1 MLASQAR
8 FQALVQPHLGR
19 LLRFAGR
26 RLRNPA
32 DAEDV
37 VQEACTRAW
46 VAFAGLRDDAL
57 VLPWLYRI
65 LRSSLS
71 DHFEKQT
78 RREQLAPTLALESA
92 GDTVHDQGAGPLE
105 DLIASASTERIHE
118 LLRMLPEE
126 FALAIELHDLEGF
139 RYVDIA
145 NADRSAS
152 RDGHEPHL
160 SGSQA
165 AGGAHPDE
173 REPVGPRPVR
183 RDIDSSAAREARMSD
198 SVERAALGRR
208 HEHLVTL
215 LGAYADD
222 ELPPEAGARWT
233 PIWPSVPSASR
244 SFACRPR

>member
-1 MLASQAR
+1 VDAVPIANQAR

-32 DAEDV
+32 DAEDL

-46 VAFAGLRDDAL
+46 VAFGDLREDAR

-65 LRSSLS
+65 LRSSMS
-71 DHFEKQT
+71 DHFERQT
-78 RREQLAPTLALESA
+78 RREQLAPTLTLELA
-92 GDTVHDQGAGPLE
+92 DDTAPDQGAGPLE

-145 NADRSAS
+145 NATGVPLGTVMS
-152 RDGHEPHL
+152 RIYRGRKLLAALILMNESLSDLAPSRATSTPHL
-160 SGSQA
+160 
-165 AGGAHPDE
+165 H
-173 REPVGPRPVR
+173 VR
-183 RDIDSSAAREARMSD
+183 RA
-198 SVERAALGRR
+198 
-208 HEHLVTL
+208 
-215 LGAYADD
+215 
-222 ELPPEAGARWT
+222 
-233 PIWPSVPSASR
+233 
-244 SFACRPR
+244 

>member
-1 MLASQAR
+1 MEASLGQADTPIARQAR

-46 VAFAGLRDDAL
+46 VAFGDLREDAL
-57 VLPWLYRI
+57 ILSWLFRI
-65 LRSSLS
+65 LRSSMS

-78 RREQLAPTLALESA
+78 RREQLAPTLTLGSA
-92 GDTVHDQGAGPLE
+92 DYTAQDQGAGPLE

-126 FALAIELHDLEGF
+126 FALAIELHDLEDF

-145 NADRSAS
+145 NATGVPLGTVMS
-152 RDGHEPHL
+152 RIHRGRKLLATFILMNESL
-160 SGSQA
+160 SDLAPSRATSTPQL
-165 AGGAHPDE
+165 H
-173 REPVGPRPVR
+173 VR
-183 RDIDSSAAREARMSD
+183 RA
-198 SVERAALGRR
+198 
-208 HEHLVTL
+208 
-215 LGAYADD
+215 
-222 ELPPEAGARWT
+222 
-233 PIWPSVPSASR
+233 
-244 SFACRPR
+244 

>member
-1 MLASQAR
+1 MQASQAR
-8 FQALVQPHLGR
+8 FQTLVQPHLER

-46 VAFAGLRDDAL
+46 LAFADLRDDAL

-71 DHFEKQT
+71 DHFEKRA

-92 GDTVHDQGAGPLE
+92 GDALHDQGASPLE
-105 DLIASASTERIHE
+105 NLIALASTERIHE

-139 RYVDIA
+139 RYADIA
-145 NADRSAS
+145 NLTGVPPGTVMS
-152 RDGHEPHL
+152 RIYRGRKLLAALILMNESL
-160 SGSQA
+160 SDLAPFPATSTPQL
-165 AGGAHPDE
+165 H
-173 REPVGPRPVR
+173 VR
-183 RDIDSSAAREARMSD
+183 RA
-198 SVERAALGRR
+198 
-208 HEHLVTL
+208 
-215 LGAYADD
+215 
-222 ELPPEAGARWT
+222 
-233 PIWPSVPSASR
+233 
-244 SFACRPR
+244 

>member
-1 MLASQAR
+1 MGASLGQVDAVPIASQAR

-32 DAEDV
+32 DAEDL

-46 VAFAGLRDDAL
+46 VAFGDLREDAR

-71 DHFEKQT
+71 DHFERQT
-78 RREQLAPTLALESA
+78 RREQLAPTLTLELA
-92 GDTVHDQGAGPLE
+92 DDTAPDQGAGPLE

-145 NADRSAS
+145 NATGVPLGTVMS
-152 RDGHEPHL
+152 RIHRGRKLLATFILMNESL
-160 SGSQA
+160 SDLAPSRATSTPQF
-165 AGGAHPDE
+165 H
-173 REPVGPRPVR
+173 VR
-183 RDIDSSAAREARMSD
+183 RA
-198 SVERAALGRR
+198 
-208 HEHLVTL
+208 
-215 LGAYADD
+215 
-222 ELPPEAGARWT
+222 
-233 PIWPSVPSASR
+233 
-244 SFACRPR
+244 

>member
-8 FQALVQPHLGR
+8 FQTLVQPHLER

-46 VAFAGLRDDAL
+46 LAFADLRDDAL

-71 DHFEKQT
+71 DHFEKRA

-92 GDTVHDQGAGPLE
+92 GDALHDQGASPLE
-105 DLIASASTERIHE
+105 NLIALASTERIHE

-139 RYVDIA
+139 RYADIA
-145 NADRSAS
+145 NLTGVPPGTVMS
-152 RDGHEPHL
+152 RIYRGRKLLAALILMNESL
-160 SGSQA
+160 SDLAPFPATSTPQL
-165 AGGAHPDE
+165 H
-173 REPVGPRPVR
+173 VR
-183 RDIDSSAAREARMSD
+183 RA
-198 SVERAALGRR
+198 
-208 HEHLVTL
+208 
-215 LGAYADD
+215 
-222 ELPPEAGARWT
+222 
-233 PIWPSVPSASR
+233 
-244 SFACRPR
+244 

>member
-1 MLASQAR
+1 MQASQAR
-8 FQALVQPHLGR
+8 FQTLVQPHLGR

-46 VAFAGLRDDAL
+46 LAFADLRDDAL

-71 DHFEKQT
+71 DHFEKRA

-92 GDTVHDQGAGPLE
+92 GEALHDQGASPLE
-105 DLIASASTERIHE
+105 NLIALASTERIHE

-139 RYVDIA
+139 RYADIA
-145 NADRSAS
+145 NLTGVPPGTVMS
-152 RDGHEPHL
+152 RIYRGRKLLAALILMNESL
-160 SGSQA
+160 SDLAPFPATSTPQL
-165 AGGAHPDE
+165 H
-173 REPVGPRPVR
+173 VR
-183 RDIDSSAAREARMSD
+183 RA
-198 SVERAALGRR
+198 
-208 HEHLVTL
+208 
-215 LGAYADD
+215 
-222 ELPPEAGARWT
+222 
-233 PIWPSVPSASR
+233 
-244 SFACRPR
+244 